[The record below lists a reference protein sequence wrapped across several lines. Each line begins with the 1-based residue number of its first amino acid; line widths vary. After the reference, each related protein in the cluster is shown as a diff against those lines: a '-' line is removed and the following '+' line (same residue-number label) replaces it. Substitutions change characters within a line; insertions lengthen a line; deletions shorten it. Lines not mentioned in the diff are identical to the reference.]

1 LQISSTHFSFSS
13 SWSASTF
20 AALDRAKVSNNLKAK
35 RNRMKFQESESSVIT
50 PGKKLSRKKR
60 YQQVKALWD
69 ERVISMTP
77 VTTTTTESSSV
88 SL

>member
-1 LQISSTHFSFSS
+1 
-13 SWSASTF
+13 
-20 AALDRAKVSNNLKAK
+20 
-35 RNRMKFQESESSVIT
+35 MKFQESESSVIT